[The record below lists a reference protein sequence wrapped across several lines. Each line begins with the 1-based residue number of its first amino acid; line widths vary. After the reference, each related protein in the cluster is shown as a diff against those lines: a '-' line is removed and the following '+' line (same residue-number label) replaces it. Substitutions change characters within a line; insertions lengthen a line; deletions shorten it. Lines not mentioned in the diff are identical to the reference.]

1 MGENKSKGKSGNDN
15 HGGCLAMLYR
25 FILGIIF
32 AIAML
37 YFLFKTIVL
46 FAPDLVSKAEAGMYS
61 IDRLVNDIYTFF
73 RRLF

>member
-1 MGENKSKGKSGNDN
+1 
-15 HGGCLAMLYR
+15 MLYR

-46 FAPDLVSKAEAGMYS
+46 FAPDLVSTAEAGMYS
-61 IDRLVNDIYTFF
+61 IDRLVDDIYTFF